1 MLWNRHLFR
10 TILSAFHIQ
19 ATPTGKILALLM
31 PQDYPREVFGY
42 VQAFYFKKGNEDVL
56 SLSLNSFISCFYKSK
71 IAQIRISF

>member
-1 MLWNRHLFR
+1 
-10 TILSAFHIQ
+10 
-19 ATPTGKILALLM
+19 M